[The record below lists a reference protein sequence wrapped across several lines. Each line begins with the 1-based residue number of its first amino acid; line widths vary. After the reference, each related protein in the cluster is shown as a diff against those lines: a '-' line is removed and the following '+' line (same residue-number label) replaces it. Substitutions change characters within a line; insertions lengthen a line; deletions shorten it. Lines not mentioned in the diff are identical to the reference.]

1 MPWQRQKLPR
11 IERNEISGKGAKAM
25 EKGTRATVQA
35 EVEEVQGSPNVNWQE
50 VVLEFWLRREAKM
63 IVGKRMDLRYRF
75 RPWQSHPRLW
85 YLSRL
90 NSGKSLFTM
99 TIRYSQVGNM
109 QPSLLIQCTV
119 CAILHPLSTLAG
131 TR

>member
-1 MPWQRQKLPR
+1 
-11 IERNEISGKGAKAM
+11 
-25 EKGTRATVQA
+25 
-35 EVEEVQGSPNVNWQE
+35 VEEVQGSLNVNWQE

-75 RPWQSHPRLW
+75 RPLQSHPRLW

-90 NSGKSLFTM
+90 NSGKSSFTM
-99 TIRYSQVGNM
+99 TIRYVQVGNM
-109 QPSLLIQCTV
+109 QPSLLIRCLL
-119 CAILHPLSTLAG
+119 CAILQPFPSFSA